1 MTTTLGP
8 ADPPLRVAILAS
20 RSTSRLRYLLEAD
33 PNRGHTYELVAGVVS
48 AADSEARELLEAHR
62 VPTYT
67 NDIEAFY
74 AARDAEPDD
83 LAHRPAYD
91 RQTAA
96 YLSPHEPDL
105 VALSGYLHILTEPM
119 VDRYHPR
126 IINVHHADLTERD
139 DHGDPAYPGLHS
151 VRDAVANGEP
161 CTRETSHIVTE
172 RVDRG
177 PLLVR
182 SPPFETNAALVDRA
196 RADDAADVLDAYAYA
211 HREWMTR
218 AAGGPTLAKT
228 IELVADG
235 RVTVR
240 GDDVDIDG
248 ESGVYQLEADAVDDR
263 DPVPTPLD

>member
-1 MTTTLGP
+1 VTSPLVS

-20 RSTSRLRYLLEAD
+20 RSVSRLRYLLEED
-33 PNRGHTYELVAGVVS
+33 PTRGRTYELVAGVVS
-48 AADSEARELLEAHR
+48 DADSEARELLEAHG

-74 AARDAEPDD
+74 AARAAEPDD
-83 LAHRPAYD
+83 LAIRAAYD

-96 YLSPHEPDL
+96 YLSNHEPDL

-126 IINVHHADLTERD
+126 IINVHHADLTKRD
-139 DHGDPAYPGLHS
+139 AHGDPAYPGLHS

-182 SPPFETNAALVDRA
+182 SPPFETNAALVDQA
-196 RADDAADVLDAYAYA
+196 ISDDETDVLDAYAYA

-228 IELVADG
+228 IALIANGLV
-235 RVTVR
+235 RIR
-240 GDDVDIDG
+240 GQETYIDG
-248 ESGVYQLEADAVDDR
+248 EPDVYDLQAEQIDDR